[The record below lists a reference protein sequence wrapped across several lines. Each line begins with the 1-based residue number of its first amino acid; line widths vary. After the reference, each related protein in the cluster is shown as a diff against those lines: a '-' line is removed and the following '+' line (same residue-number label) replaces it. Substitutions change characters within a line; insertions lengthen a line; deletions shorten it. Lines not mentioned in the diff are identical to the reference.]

1 MTNFIKR
8 TLAFLL
14 VMLMFAGCAR
24 QPEIITNVK
33 HEKVEVK
40 VPTKVTV
47 KRPKLCSD
55 FSGKYFEP
63 VEKLRACKDELWEIL
78 KKSVNFED

>member
-1 MTNFIKR
+1 MINFIR
-8 TLAFLL
+8 RVLVFLL
-14 VMLMFAGCAR
+14 VVFMFTGCGN

-33 HEKVEVK
+33 YEEVEVK

-47 KRPKLCSD
+47 ERPKLCDD
-55 FSGKYFEP
+55 FSGEYFEP

-78 KKSVNFED
+78 KKSVNFKD